1 MLGVPVIASD
11 IEPFR
16 EMLAHET
23 TALLFASENAD
34 ALTHAAHRLLTD
46 APLRTRL
53 AQQFSA
59 HVRQNFSFT
68 TNARRYAQL
77 YRRVLDGTLED
88 SQS

>member
-1 MLGVPVIASD
+1 MDRIRIRGGNPIRGKIPIGGAKNAALPLMIAC
-11 IEPFR
+11 
-16 EMLAHET
+16 
-23 TALLFASENAD
+23 
-34 ALTHAAHRLLTD
+34 LLTD

-59 HVRQNFSFT
+59 HVRQNFSFA